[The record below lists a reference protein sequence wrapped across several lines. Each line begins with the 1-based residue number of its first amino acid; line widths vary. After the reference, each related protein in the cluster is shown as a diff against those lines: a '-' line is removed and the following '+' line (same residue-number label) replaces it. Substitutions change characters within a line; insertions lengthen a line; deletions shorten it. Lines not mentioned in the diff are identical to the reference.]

1 MEPRSALEGLLLD
14 QPRHLH
20 RNVRLDTLMRLRWLS
35 VLGQTAAI
43 LVVDYGL
50 GYRLPIWA
58 CLAVVCL
65 SACLNLAMRVRFR
78 HTQRLEADRA
88 AWLLAFDIAQLAVLL
103 FLTGGLQNPFA
114 FLFLGPVLISAT
126 ALPPRMTL
134 MLGSFAVFCASVLF
148 FVHYPLPWDAED
160 PLELPAIY
168 MLGVWLSILISMGF
182 IGVYAWQITEEARL
196 LANALAATELVL
208 AREQHLSQLDGLAAA
223 AAHELGTPL
232 STITVIAKELERSIS
247 DHPHHRDD
255 LRLLREQAQRC
266 RDILAKITEL
276 PASDEPFGGLKLSSL
291 IEEVV
296 APHRNFGV
304 AIDVN
309 LPSDRTLEPV
319 GTRNPAIVYGLGN
332 LVENAVDFA
341 RTRVAV
347 QASWDAEEFVITIRD
362 DGPGFAPEVM
372 ARLGEPYVTTAS
384 HRSKTG
390 SEESGLGL
398 GFFIAKTLL
407 ERSGA
412 TLTFSNHRPLGVG
425 AEVVIRCPRNEFEYQ
440 APNFE
445 RPRSFIWYDEP
456 EHAAATAADAKSQ
469 AKANTP

>member
-1 MEPRSALEGLLLD
+1 MDGLLLD
-14 QPRHLH
+14 QPRHLQ

-43 LVVDYGL
+43 LVVHYGL
-50 GYRLPIWA
+50 GFRVPIWA
-58 CLAVVCL
+58 CLAVVSL
-65 SACLNLAMRVRFR
+65 SACLNVAMRVRFR
-78 HTQRLEADRA
+78 LTQRLEADRA

-134 MLGSFAVFCASVLF
+134 MLGSFAVFCASILF

-160 PLELPAIY
+160 PLELPATY
-168 MLGVWLSILISMGF
+168 MLGVWLAIMISMGF

-232 STITVIAKELERSIS
+232 ATITVIAKELERSIS
-247 DHPHHRDD
+247 AQSNQGADVK
-255 LRLLREQAQRC
+255 LLREQAQRC

-276 PASDEPFGGLKLSSL
+276 PASGEPFGGMKLSGL

-296 APHRNFGV
+296 APHRDFGV
-304 AIDVN
+304 AINVT
-309 LPSDRTLEPV
+309 LPEDRSLEPT
-319 GTRNPAIVYGLGN
+319 GGRNPGMVYGLGN

-341 RTRVAV
+341 RTNVKVRAE
-347 QASWDAEEFVITIRD
+347 WDEDDVMITIHD
-362 DGPGFAPEVM
+362 DGPGFAPEIM
-372 ARLGEPYVTTAS
+372 DRLGEPYVTTRA
-384 HRSKTG
+384 HRFKEDT
-390 SEESGLGL
+390 EETGLGL

-412 TLTFSNHRPLGVG
+412 TLTFSNRRAPGLGAIVTLRW
-425 AEVVIRCPRNEFEYQ
+425 ARSDFEYRV
-440 APNFE
+440 PHLEHLEPFL
-445 RPRSFIWYDEP
+445 WYDQDEDRP
-456 EHAAATAADAKSQ
+456 GTAADTRNQ
-469 AKANTP
+469 AKTGMS

>member
-1 MEPRSALEGLLLD
+1 MEGLLLD
-14 QPRHLH
+14 QPRHLQ

-43 LVVDYGL
+43 LVVHYGL
-50 GYRLPIWA
+50 EFRLPVYA
-58 CLAVVCL
+58 CLAVVAL
-65 SACLNLAMRVRFR
+65 SACLNVAMRIGFR
-78 HTQRLEADRA
+78 LTQRLEADRA

-134 MLGSFAVFCASVLF
+134 MLGTFAVFCASVLF
-148 FVHYPLPWDAED
+148 FVHYPLPWDPDD

-232 STITVIAKELERSIS
+232 ATITVIAKELERSIS
-247 DHPHHRDD
+247 ENSRHGEDV
-255 LRLLREQAQRC
+255 RLLREQAQRC
-266 RDILAKITEL
+266 REILAKITEL
-276 PASDEPFGGLKLSSL
+276 PASGEPFGGLKLSAL
-291 IEEVV
+291 LEEVV
-296 APHRNFGV
+296 APHRDFGI
-304 AIDVN
+304 AINVV
-309 LPSDRTLEPV
+309 LSSERTLEPT
-319 GTRNPAIVYGLGN
+319 GARNPAIVYGLGN

-341 RTRVAV
+341 RSSVEIT
-347 QASWDAEEFVITIRD
+347 ASWDEEEVVITIQD
-362 DGPGFAPEVM
+362 DGPGFPPEIM
-372 ARLGEPYVTTAS
+372 DRLGEPYVTTRR
-384 HRSKTG
+384 HRFTED
-390 SEESGLGL
+390 SEETGLGL

-412 TLTFSNHRPLGVG
+412 TLDFRNHRSLDIG
-425 AEVVIRCPRNEFEYQ
+425 AEVSMRWTRSDFEYR
-440 APNFE
+440 APDLE
-445 RPRSFIWYDEP
+445 RPEPFSWYEREEEP
-456 EHAAATAADAKSQ
+456 LETPEESRTQ
-469 AKANTP
+469 AKAGSP

>member
-1 MEPRSALEGLLLD
+1 MPGLLLD
-14 QPRHLH
+14 QPRHLQ

-35 VLGQTAAI
+35 VIGQTAAI
-43 LVVDYGL
+43 LVVHYGL
-50 GYRLPIWA
+50 GFALPVYA
-58 CLAVVCL
+58 CLAVIVL
-65 SACLNLAMRVRFR
+65 SACLNVALRVRFR
-78 HTQRLEADRA
+78 LTKRLEADRA

-134 MLGSFAVFCASVLF
+134 MLGTFAVFCASVLF

-168 MLGVWLSILISMGF
+168 MMGVWLSILISMGF

-232 STITVIAKELERSIS
+232 STITVIAKELERSLS
-247 DHPHHRDD
+247 EGSRHGEDV
-255 LRLLREQAQRC
+255 RLLREQAQRC
-266 RDILAKITEL
+266 REILGKITEL
-276 PASDEPFGGLKLSSL
+276 PADAEPFDGMKLSGL

-296 APHRNFGV
+296 APHRNFGI
-304 AIDVN
+304 AIDVA
-309 LPSDRTLEPV
+309 LPADRALEPI
-319 GTRNPAIVYGLGN
+319 GARNPAIVYGLGN

-341 RTRVAV
+341 RETVEVNATWDEEEVA
-347 QASWDAEEFVITIRD
+347 ITIRD

-372 ARLGEPYVTTAS
+372 ARLGEPYVTTR
-384 HRSKTG
+384 HQRFNRD
-390 SEESGLGL
+390 SEETGLGL

-412 TLTFSNHRPLGVG
+412 TLTFSNHRSAGFG
-425 AEVVIRCPRNEFEYQ
+425 AEVIMRWARSEFEYRV
-440 APNFE
+440 PHLE
-445 RPRSFIWYDEP
+445 RPDAFLWYDETEDRP
-456 EHAAATAADAKSQ
+456 GIPDSRHR
-469 AKANTP
+469 AKAGTS

>member
-1 MEPRSALEGLLLD
+1 MEGLLLD
-14 QPRHLH
+14 QPRHLQ

-43 LVVDYGL
+43 LVVHYGL
-50 GYRLPIWA
+50 EFRLPVYA
-58 CLAVVCL
+58 CLAVVAL
-65 SACLNLAMRVRFR
+65 SACLNVAMRIGFR
-78 HTQRLEADRA
+78 LTQRLEADRA

-134 MLGSFAVFCASVLF
+134 MLGTFAVFCASVLF
-148 FVHYPLPWDAED
+148 FVHYPLPWDPDD

-232 STITVIAKELERSIS
+232 ATITVIAKELERSIS
-247 DHPHHRDD
+247 ENSRHGEDV
-255 LRLLREQAQRC
+255 RLLREQAQRC
-266 RDILAKITEL
+266 REILAKITEL
-276 PASDEPFGGLKLSSL
+276 PASGEPFGGLKLSAL
-291 IEEVV
+291 LEEVV
-296 APHRNFGV
+296 APHRDFGI
-304 AIDVN
+304 AINVV
-309 LPSDRTLEPV
+309 LSSERTLEPT
-319 GTRNPAIVYGLGN
+319 GARNPAIVYGLGN

-341 RTRVAV
+341 RSSVEIT
-347 QASWDAEEFVITIRD
+347 ASWDEEEVVITIQD
-362 DGPGFAPEVM
+362 DGPGFPPEIM
-372 ARLGEPYVTTAS
+372 DRLGEPYVTTRR
-384 HRSKTG
+384 HRFTED
-390 SEESGLGL
+390 SEETGLGL

-407 ERSGA
+407 ERAGA
-412 TLTFSNHRPLGVG
+412 TLDFRNHRSLDVG
-425 AEVVIRCPRNEFEYQ
+425 AEVSMRWTRSDFEYR
-440 APNFE
+440 APDLE
-445 RPRSFIWYDEP
+445 RPEPFLWYDRQEEP
-456 EHAAATAADAKSQ
+456 PETPEESRTQ
-469 AKANTP
+469 AKAGSP

>member
-1 MEPRSALEGLLLD
+1 MEGLLLD
-14 QPRHLH
+14 QPRHLQ
-20 RNVRLDTLMRLRWLS
+20 RAVRLDTLMRLRWLS
-35 VLGQTAAI
+35 VIGQTAAVM
-43 LVVDYGL
+43 VVHYVL
-50 GYRLPIWA
+50 GYQLPIWA
-58 CLAVVCL
+58 CLGVVCL
-65 SACLNLAMRVRFR
+65 SAFLNVAMRVRFR
-78 HTQRLEADRA
+78 LTQRLEADRA

-134 MLGSFAVFCASVLF
+134 MLGTLAVFCASLLF

-232 STITVIAKELERSIS
+232 STITVIARELERAIS
-247 DHPHHRDD
+247 EQSPHREDV
-255 LRLLREQAQRC
+255 RLLREQAQRC

-276 PASDEPFGGLKLSSL
+276 PASDEPFDGMKLSGL

-296 APHRNFGV
+296 APHRNFGI
-304 AIDVN
+304 AIDVM
-309 LPSDRTLEPV
+309 LPSDRALEPS

-341 RTRVAV
+341 RAGVEVT
-347 QASWDAEEFVITIRD
+347 ASWGEEEVVITIRD
-362 DGPGFAPEVM
+362 DGPGFAAEVM
-372 ARLGEPYVTTAS
+372 DRLGEPYVTTRH
-384 HRSKTG
+384 HRSKDD
-390 SEESGLGL
+390 SEETGLGL

-412 TLTFSNHRPLGVG
+412 ALTFSNHRSRGFG
-425 AEVVIRCPRNEFEYQ
+425 AEVSMRWLRSDFEYQ
-440 APNFE
+440 TPHLE
-445 RPRSFIWYDEP
+445 RPEPFLWYDAEEDHP
-456 EHAAATAADAKSQ
+456 GTAAESRNQ
-469 AKANTP
+469 AKAGMP

>member
-1 MEPRSALEGLLLD
+1 MEGLLLD
-14 QPRHLH
+14 QPRHLQ

-43 LVVDYGL
+43 LVVHYGL
-50 GYRLPIWA
+50 EFRLPVYA
-58 CLAVVCL
+58 CLAVVAL
-65 SACLNLAMRVRFR
+65 SACLNVAMRIGFR
-78 HTQRLEADRA
+78 LTQRLEADRA

-134 MLGSFAVFCASVLF
+134 MLGTFAVFCASVLF
-148 FVHYPLPWDAED
+148 FVHYPLPWDPDD

-232 STITVIAKELERSIS
+232 ATITVIAKELERSIS
-247 DHPHHRDD
+247 DNSRHGEDV
-255 LRLLREQAQRC
+255 RLLREQAQRC
-266 RDILAKITEL
+266 REILAKITEL
-276 PASDEPFGGLKLSSL
+276 PASGEPFGGMKLSAL
-291 IEEVV
+291 LEEVV
-296 APHRNFGV
+296 APHRDFGI
-304 AIDVN
+304 AINVV
-309 LPSDRTLEPV
+309 LPSERALEPT
-319 GTRNPAIVYGLGN
+319 GARNPAIVYGLGN

-341 RTRVAV
+341 RSSVEIT
-347 QASWDAEEFVITIRD
+347 ASWDEEEVVITIQD
-362 DGPGFAPEVM
+362 DGPGFPPEIM
-372 ARLGEPYVTTAS
+372 DRLGEPYVTTRR
-384 HRSKTG
+384 HRFTED
-390 SEESGLGL
+390 SEETGLGL

-412 TLTFSNHRPLGVG
+412 TLYFRNHRSLDLG
-425 AEVVIRCPRNEFEYQ
+425 AEVSTRWARSDFEYR
-440 APNFE
+440 APDLE
-445 RPRSFIWYDEP
+445 RPEPFLWYHGEEEP
-456 EHAAATAADAKSQ
+456 SETPEKTRSQ
-469 AKANTP
+469 AKAGSS

>member
-1 MEPRSALEGLLLD
+1 MDSLLLD
-14 QPRHLH
+14 QRRHLQ

-35 VLGQTAAI
+35 VLGQTAAV
-43 LVVDYGL
+43 LVVHYGL

-78 HTQRLEADRA
+78 LTQRLDADRA

-134 MLGSFAVFCASVLF
+134 MLGTFAVFCASLLF
-148 FVHYPLPWDAED
+148 FVHFPLPWDAED

-232 STITVIAKELERSIS
+232 STITVIAKELECSIS
-247 DHPHHRDD
+247 DQSRHRADV
-255 LRLLREQAQRC
+255 RLLREQAQRC

-276 PASDEPFGGLKLSSL
+276 PASEEPFGGMKLSGL

-304 AIDVN
+304 AINVL
-309 LPSDRTLEPV
+309 LPSDRALEPT

-341 RTRVAV
+341 RATTEVVAT
-347 QASWDAEEFVITIRD
+347 WDEEEVIITIRD
-362 DGPGFAPEVM
+362 DGPGFAAEVTD
-372 ARLGEPYVTTAS
+372 RLGEPYVTTRR
-384 HRSKTG
+384 HRPKQD
-390 SEESGLGL
+390 SEETGLGL

-412 TLTFSNHRPLGVG
+412 TLTFSNHRSLGFG
-425 AEVVIRCPRNEFEYQ
+425 AEVSMRWARSEFEYQ
-440 APNFE
+440 PPHLEQPEEFL
-445 RPRSFIWYDEP
+445 WYDE
-456 EHAAATAADAKSQ
+456 EKDRAGTAVESRNQ
-469 AKANTP
+469 AKAGAP

>member
-1 MEPRSALEGLLLD
+1 MEGLLLD
-14 QPRHLH
+14 QPRHLQ

-43 LVVDYGL
+43 LVVHYGL
-50 GYRLPIWA
+50 GFRLPVYA
-58 CLAVVCL
+58 CLAVVAL
-65 SACLNLAMRVRFR
+65 SACLNVAMRIGFR
-78 HTQRLEADRA
+78 LTQRLEADRA

-134 MLGSFAVFCASVLF
+134 MLGTFAVFGASVLF
-148 FVHYPLPWDAED
+148 FVHYPLPWDPDD

-232 STITVIAKELERSIS
+232 ATITVIAKELERSIS
-247 DHPHHRDD
+247 ENSHHGEDV
-255 LRLLREQAQRC
+255 RLLREQAQRC
-266 RDILAKITEL
+266 REILAKITEL
-276 PASDEPFGGLKLSSL
+276 PASGEPFGGMQLSAL
-291 IEEVV
+291 LEEVV
-296 APHRNFGV
+296 APHRDFGI
-304 AIDVN
+304 AINVM
-309 LPSDRTLEPV
+309 LPSDRALEPT
-319 GTRNPAIVYGLGN
+319 GARNPAIVYGLGN

-341 RTRVAV
+341 RSSVEVT
-347 QASWDAEEFVITIRD
+347 ASWDEEEVVITIRD
-362 DGPGFAPEVM
+362 DGPGFSSEIM
-372 ARLGEPYVTTAS
+372 DRLGEPYVTTRRRRFRAD
-384 HRSKTG
+384 
-390 SEESGLGL
+390 SEETGLGL

-412 TLTFSNHRPLGVG
+412 TLYFSNHRSLDVG
-425 AEVVIRCPRNEFEYQ
+425 AEVSTHWARSDFEYR
-440 APNFE
+440 AADLE
-445 RPRSFIWYDEP
+445 RPEPFLWYDREEEP
-456 EHAAATAADAKSQ
+456 SETPENSKTQ
-469 AKANTP
+469 VKAGSP